1 MGKTYT
7 IGAARNFTAIPTGDY
22 TLTLKSWQEVT
33 EDKDSE
39 FSKKG
44 DLKIELTWLV
54 DAASEDDEDVT
65 RRVRF
70 APPSSWNG
78 KSTFVKV
85 AEALRLVDHD
95 TAKSEGATVDWDKGI
110 GKQCIASILRH
121 PKESEPTVMTDTIK
135 SYSPMPAK
143 PVFGGAESVPL
154 APAPAPRA
162 NPLLARAK
170 KMNLFAGKAD
180 NLTSEMNSQVLAT
193 HLRAVGAEPM
203 TDNARKWLGD
213 AADLLLL
220 MGSTVPDVGTPE
232 TLEQGMKA
240 LDTLE
245 KALEALG

>member
-7 IGAARNFTAIPTGDY
+7 IGAARNFTAIQTGDY

-33 EDKDSE
+33 EDKDSD

-54 DAASEDDEDVT
+54 DVASEDGEDVT

-70 APPSSWNG
+70 APPLSWNG

-95 TAKSEGATVDWDKGI
+95 KAKSEGATVDWDKGI
-110 GKQCIASILRH
+110 GRQCIGSILRH

-143 PVFGGAESVPL
+143 PVFGRDESFVPL
-154 APAPAPRA
+154 APAPRS

-170 KMNLFAGKAD
+170 RMNMFAGRPD
-180 NLTSEMNSQVLAT
+180 NLTADMNSQVLAT
-193 HLRAVGAEPM
+193 HLRSLGAEPM
-203 TDNARKWLGD
+203 NDTARKMLID
-213 AADLLLL
+213 AADLLQLV
-220 MGSTVPDVGTPE
+220 GGTVPEIDKSE
-232 TLEQGMKA
+232 TLEQGLRA
-240 LDTLE
+240 LDVLE
-245 KALEALG
+245 KAMEALE

>member
-22 TLTLKSWQEVT
+22 TLTLQSWQEVT
-33 EDKDSE
+33 EDKDSD

-54 DAASEDDEDVT
+54 DAASEDGEDVT

-70 APPSSWNG
+70 APPSTWSA

-85 AEALRLVDHD
+85 VEALKLVDHD
-95 TAKSEGATVDWDKGI
+95 KAKSEGATVDWDKGI
-110 GKQCIASILRH
+110 GKQCIGSILRH

-143 PVFGGAESVPL
+143 SVFGGESSVPS
-154 APAPAPRA
+154 APAPRA

-170 KMNLFAGKAD
+170 RMNYFAGWPD
-180 NLTSEMNSQVLAT
+180 NLTADMNSQVLAT
-193 HLRAVGAEPM
+193 HLRSLGAEPM
-203 TDNARKWLGD
+203 NDNAVRMLVD
-213 AADLLLL
+213 AQELLQLA
-220 MGSTVPDVGTPE
+220 GGTVPEIDKSE
-232 TLEQGMKA
+232 TIEQGLKA
-240 LDTLE
+240 LDILE
-245 KALEALG
+245 KAMEALG